1 MLLTELA
8 FWVSVFLI
16 LYPHLIYPGLM
27 AVLAT
32 VRPRP
37 VRRARQLPKLT
48 ILIPAHNEE
57 AHIEATVANK
67 LAQDYPRD
75 RLQVLVVSD
84 GSTDGTDEIVREMA
98 AAGVELVRQEPRRG
112 KAAALNL
119 AVRHA
124 RGDVL
129 VFSDANSSFAPDTV
143 RLLAENFA
151 DPTVGY
157 VTGRLTYMGD
167 PARVSS
173 GGSRAYMRYENLLRK
188 WETRFHSVIGVNG
201 GVDAM
206 RRDQYLEVP
215 HHLLS
220 DFVLPLQ
227 VMGRGLRV
235 VYDERAES
243 TEEANAE
250 VQREFR
256 MRVRVALR
264 GLQAL
269 LHMSH
274 LLDPQRHPRVAFGLW
289 SHKAL
294 RYTTVLLLPVALL
307 SNLTLAPFS
316 ALYWWLLVA
325 QLTGY
330 ALALLGLWSSRLPP
344 SLARLTAVPAYFLVS
359 STAFAVAVFRLLR
372 GDRMATWEPRGG

>member
-1 MLLTELA
+1 MLVTELA
-8 FWVSVFLI
+8 FWVSAILI
-16 LYPHLIYPGLM
+16 VYPHLLYPALIAVAGL
-27 AVLAT
+27 L
-32 VRPRP
+32 RPRP
-37 VRRARQLPKLT
+37 VRRAKQLPRIT
-48 ILIPAHNEE
+48 VLIPAHNEE
-57 AHIEATVANK
+57 AQIEATVANK

-75 RLQVLVVSD
+75 RLQILVVSD

-98 AAGVELVRQEPRRG
+98 AAGVELVRQEPRLG

-119 AVRHA
+119 AVRQA
-124 RGDVL
+124 KGDVL

-157 VTGRLTYMGD
+157 VTGRLTYVGD
-167 PARVSS
+167 SSRVSS

-206 RRDQYLEVP
+206 RRDQYLDVP
-215 HHLLS
+215 HHLLT

-227 VMGRGLRV
+227 VMGRGQRV

-269 LHMSH
+269 LYMSH
-274 LLDPQRHPRVAFGLW
+274 LLDPQRHPRAAFCLW

-294 RYTTVLLLPVALL
+294 RYTTVLLLPVALVA
-307 SNLTLAPFS
+307 NLTLAPHR
-316 ALYWWLLVA
+316 AVYWWLLVA

-330 ALALLGLWSSRLPP
+330 ALAVLGLWSSYLPP
-344 SLARLTAVPAYFLVS
+344 TLARLTAVPAYFLVS
-359 STAFAVAVFRLLR
+359 SAAFAVAVFRLLR
-372 GDRMATWEPRGG
+372 GDTMATWQPRSG